1 MGIFLSVVFFIVA
14 FLMICA
20 VLLQEGKGGGLASMG
35 GAATDS
41 VMGGRNPLR
50 KFTAFC
56 FAIFVIVVVGLNYAN
71 NRQANVEINAGL
83 ALPAAPA
90 IETLLPADP
99 TLPDPTLP
107 IDALP
112 LDGDAVLPLAQPTTA
127 PSESTETTPSSA
139 APAEPATPV
148 APELPDSL
156 ADDAPTQE

>member
-20 VLLQEGKGGGLASMG
+20 ILLQEGKGGGLASMG

-71 NRQANVEINAGL
+71 SRQANVEINAGL

-90 IETLLPADP
+90 IETLLPDDP
-99 TLPDPTLP
+99 TLPA
-107 IDALP
+107 DALP
-112 LDGDAVLPLAQPTTA
+112 LDGDAALPLAQPATA
-127 PSESTETTPSSA
+127 PSAPTES
-139 APAEPATPV
+139 ATPV
-148 APELPDSL
+148 APELAPELPDSP
-156 ADDAPTQE
+156 ADNAPAQE

>member
-20 VLLQEGKGGGLASMG
+20 ILLQEGKGGGLASMG

-71 NRQANVEINAGL
+71 SRQANVEINAGL

-90 IETLLPADP
+90 IETLLPDDP

-107 IDALP
+107 DPTLPADALP
-112 LDGDAVLPLAQPTTA
+112 LDGDAALPLAQPATA
-127 PSESTETTPSSA
+127 PSAPTES
-139 APAEPATPV
+139 ATPV
-148 APELPDSL
+148 APELAPELPDSP
-156 ADDAPTQE
+156 ADNASAQE